1 MDFDGWTMTLN
12 VNNLLHNLID
22 CINIWFSCSWWS
34 VLYWWSARVFGV
46 HWNWRT
52 IRGFVILLFIAVKYS
67 WTRSRAISRSSEQL
81 FQVSEIVYVCIGVK
95 SHNKR
100 VKWFWYVCG
109 HFNGKNIL
117 VSSSNILQFCVLTLL
132 EKENVF
138 SSSNSLFIVKLK
150 PSICSSLQISSGHSS
165 SRCWDAPWLSYQCR
179 QVPAVLVFRCG
190 SSSIL
195 WLWMLSISS
204 RFVFNTMVR
213 SLFCDCCCGHHSTR
227 GRNVS
232 CLFGTFSI
240 MIYRKFWFKRI
251 F

>member
-1 MDFDGWTMTLN
+1 MICVLSSNSYKCSCFASKLTSSPLFCFDFDLDFDGWTMTLN

-81 FQVSEIVYVCIGVK
+81 FQVSEVVYVCIGVK

-117 VSSSNILQFCVLTLL
+117 VSSSNILQFCVLALL

-150 PSICSSLQISSGHSS
+150 PNIVFFSSDLK
-165 SRCWDAPWLSYQCR
+165 WT
-179 QVPAVLVFRCG
+179 
-190 SSSIL
+190 
-195 WLWMLSISS
+195 
-204 RFVFNTMVR
+204 FV
-213 SLFCDCCCGHHSTR
+213 
-227 GRNVS
+227 
-232 CLFGTFSI
+232 
-240 MIYRKFWFKRI
+240 
-251 F
+251 